1 MGSDI
6 DRSLPMRSQAGQSG
20 IGAPE
25 TGSVLPAT
33 PRMSAPDDVPQ
44 VPHVSAGD
52 NGPSAAPDDPAILR
66 ARAGSNEALG
76 AVLADCRN
84 YLLLVANAA
93 IGDCLRAKV
102 GASDVVQETFLEA
115 QRIFGRFEGKTQEEL
130 LRWLTRILENKL
142 GTIVKRYAQ
151 TAKRSLSREQR
162 VVTQDSSAQGLM
174 ALVDQGE
181 SPSAVV
187 NAREEALRL
196 ADALALLP
204 DHYRQVI
211 DLRIRQQLTFEAIG
225 EQTLRTPEASRKLL
239 ARAIHQLQSLMAKA
253 PHDDSRPA

>member
-1 MGSDI
+1 MGRDL
-6 DRSLPMRSQAGQSG
+6 DRSRPVQSQAGLSG
-20 IGAPE
+20 IGPSE
-25 TGSVLPAT
+25 TRRVALGG
-33 PRMSAPDDVPQ
+33 
-44 VPHVSAGD
+44 AGD
-52 NGPSAAPDDPAILR
+52 HCPSCAAGDPEILR

-76 AVLADCRN
+76 VVLADCRN
-84 YLLLVANAA
+84 YLLLVANSA
-93 IGDCLRAKV
+93 IGDCLRAKI

-115 QRIFGRFEGKTQEEL
+115 HRIFDRFEGTTQEDL

-142 GTIVKRYAQ
+142 GTVVKRYAQ
-151 TAKRSLSREQR
+151 TAKRNLSREQR

-239 ARAIHQLQSLMAKA
+239 ARAIHQLQTLMAKTLD
-253 PHDDSRPA
+253 DDSPPARA